1 MKKII
6 GKVRQACDDYNMIQN
21 NDKIAVG
28 FSGGKDSIALIYAL
42 KLFQRFS
49 PNKFELEAITVD
61 PGFDNMNLDEAKK
74 FLKEIDVPY
83 TIIKTEIAKI
93 VFDER
98 KESSPCSL
106 CSKMRRGALNEEA
119 KKRGI
124 NKIAL
129 GHHLDDGISTLF
141 LSMFYEGRMNTFKPV
156 TYLDRI
162 DITTIR
168 PLIYI
173 TEDTIIESVKNNNL
187 PVLKSPCPVDGKT
200 KREFANGI
208 VDDISSKVPNFRKR
222 MLRAMQNK
230 EQTQLWFKPE

>member
-6 GKVRQACDDYNMIQN
+6 GKVRKACDDYNMIQD

-61 PGFDNMNLDEAKK
+61 PGFDNMNLDAAKE

-83 TIIKTEIAKI
+83 TIIKTEISKI

-98 KESSPCSL
+98 KESNPCSL

-124 NKIAL
+124 NKLAL

-141 LSMFYEGRMNTFKPV
+141 LSMFYEGRINTFKPV

-173 TEDTIIESVKNNNL
+173 TEDIIIESVKNNNL

-200 KREFANGI
+200 KREFANDI
-208 VDDISSKVPNFRKR
+208 VDDIATKVPHFRKR
-222 MLRAMQNK
+222 MLKAMQNK
-230 EQTQLWFKPE
+230 EQIQLWFKPE